1 MNDNPQNNTQQ
12 STDTAPGTA
21 PPTVDA
27 FALPV
32 APVGQAE
39 QSRAQFAMLL
49 PGPPA
54 AQAAAGGVANTGTMG
69 NVNTGPGTQ
78 FNNAGPLTA
87 GGNIY
92 QGSTVNEQQY
102 GGERYYGPVNQF
114 YGAPD
119 RNTPEEQ
126 RYLLQVRRVYGL
138 WTNQHIFGPNSPTIS
153 PFITP
158 DTAAV
163 ANWRDTTQAASQ
175 TRATMGRVLRP
186 GWNRRIEVGRR
197 RLAAFPDA
205 LHTWPK
211 VLLVGPPGCGK
222 TAYLQWLA
230 LTFAQGL
237 SGADLNLLPVVI
249 DLGLYDGR
257 LPFLEFLRNFLT
269 HPPSP
274 DGSDELLYPTSNWL
288 AANLEAYLEQ
298 NRLLLLLDGFN
309 EMPSGSSPAASACRQ
324 GLGDFFSQFSDR
336 VWAVVACR
344 ELNYRGELEDN
355 GFQRIEIDRWR
366 VEQMVEYVSQVERTN
381 QREEP
386 DGTVQPLSLG
396 DLKKGLTEGNPFLLS
411 IGQLPY
417 LLSLFIALVLESQ
430 QETVTQ
436 VVRSPVD
443 LLDYF
448 IGDLMSWAR
457 EKDKE
462 HGPNFPPE
470 VTTPGLASLA
480 AAMTDMGYNGTTVNL
495 DWAAEHIDLGPLPEP
510 KPRAEEDL
518 IEFSCS
524 ATILDKPGRE
534 PHDKVR
540 FWHLTY
546 QSYFAARAASR
557 AAAAGA
563 AAAAAAVAGGSGDAS
578 PEGALAGAVAPLTPE
593 NDELNVL
600 SLALSEDSARRIM
613 QVGDSGHPR
622 GPIVAAQA
630 LLLASGGAA

>member
-1 MNDNPQNNTQQ
+1 MDNSDTNPQNT
-12 STDTAPGTA
+12 SYPGPEA
-21 PPTVDA
+21 VGASD
-27 FALPV
+27 LPV
-32 APVGQAE
+32 AEAQPP

-54 AQAAAGGVANTGTMG
+54 VQATAGGVANTGSMG

-78 FNNAGPLTA
+78 FNNAGPLAA

-92 QGSTVNEQQY
+92 QGSTINEQQF

-114 YGAPD
+114 YGAPG
-119 RNTPEEQ
+119 RNTSEEE

-138 WTNQHIFGPNSPTIS
+138 WTNQHIYGPNSPTIS

-163 ANWRDTTQAASQ
+163 ANWRDTTQAAPQS
-175 TRATMGRVLRP
+175 RSAMGRVLRP

-197 RLAAFPDA
+197 RLVAFPDA

-222 TAYLQWLA
+222 TAYMQWLA

-237 SGADLNLLPVVI
+237 SGTDLNLLPVVI

-257 LPFLEFLRNFLT
+257 LPFLDFVRAFLT
-269 HPPSP
+269 DPPSP
-274 DGSDELLYPTSNWL
+274 DGNDELLYPTSNWL
-288 AANLEAYLEQ
+288 ASNLEAYLEQ

-309 EMPSGSSPAASACRQ
+309 EMPSGSSPSASASRR
-324 GLGDFFSQFSDR
+324 GLSEFFSRFSDK

-366 VEQMVEYVSQVERTN
+366 VEQMVEYVSQVEQTN

-386 DGTVQPLSLG
+386 DGTVQPLSL
-396 DLKKGLTEGNPFLLS
+396 DALKQGLREGNPFLVS

-417 LLSLFIALVLESQ
+417 LLSLYIALVLETQ
-430 QETVTQ
+430 QRTVAEF
-436 VVRSPVD
+436 VKSPAGM
-443 LLDYF
+443 LDYF
-448 IGDLMSWAR
+448 IGDLLSWAR

-462 HGPNFPPE
+462 HGPKFPPD

-480 AAMTDMGYNGTTVNL
+480 AAMTEMGYNGTTVSI
-495 DWAAEHIDLGPLPEP
+495 DWAAEHIDLGPLPAP
-510 KPRAEEDL
+510 TPRPREDL
-518 IEFSCS
+518 IDFSCS

-546 QSYFAARAASR
+546 QSYFAAMSARRSAPASSTLNAAPTST
-557 AAAAGA
+557 GA
-563 AAAAAAVAGGSGDAS
+563 Q
-578 PEGALAGAVAPLTPE
+578 PEGAPLGAVAPLTPE

-600 SLALSEDSARRIM
+600 SLALSDDALTRIM

-622 GPIVAAQA
+622 ASIVAAQA
-630 LLLASGGAA
+630 LLLAGGGAT

>member
-1 MNDNPQNNTQQ
+1 MLDDAGNDPRPATGIVQ
-12 STDTAPGTA
+12 
-21 PPTVDA
+21 PTEDA
-27 FALPV
+27 HAKPV
-32 APVGQAE
+32 PPVGQAE
-39 QSRAQFAMLL
+39 QTRAQFAMLL
-49 PGPPA
+49 PGPPT
-54 AQAAAGGVANTGTMG
+54 AQATAGGVANTGSMG

-92 QGSTVNEQQY
+92 QGSTLNEQQY

-138 WTNQHIFGPNSPTIS
+138 WTNQHIFGPNSPTVS

-163 ANWRDTTQAASQ
+163 ANWRDTTQAVSQ
-175 TRATMGRVLRP
+175 QRSTMGRILRP
-186 GWNRRIEVGRR
+186 GWNRRVEVGRR

-237 SGADLNLLPVVI
+237 SGTDLNLLPVVI
-249 DLGLYDGR
+249 DLSLYDGR
-257 LPFLEFLRNFLT
+257 LPFLDFLRGFLT

-288 AANLEAYLEQ
+288 AANLETYLEQ

-309 EMPSGSSPAASACRQ
+309 EMPSGPSPAASACRR
-324 GLGDFFSQFSDR
+324 GLSEFFSHFTDR

-366 VEQMVEYVSQVERTN
+366 VEQMVEYVRQVEQTN
-381 QREEP
+381 QVEEP
-386 DGTVQPLSLG
+386 DGTVHPLDLG
-396 DLKKGLTEGNPFLLS
+396 DLKQGLSEGNPFLLS

-417 LLSLFIALVLESQ
+417 LLSLFITLVLESQ
-430 QETVTQ
+430 HTTLAQ
-436 VVRSPVD
+436 VVSSPAA

-448 IGDLMSWAR
+448 ISDLLSWAR

-462 HGPNFPPE
+462 HGPHFPPE
-470 VTTPGLASLA
+470 VIRPGLASLA
-480 AAMTDMGYNGTTVNL
+480 AAMTDMGYNGTTVNV
-495 DWAAEHIDLGPLPEP
+495 DWAAEHIDLGPLPGTTP
-510 KPRAEEDL
+510 QPEEDL

-534 PHDKVR
+534 PHEKVR

-546 QSYFAARAASR
+546 QSYFAAMAANRPASATAETAPPID
-557 AAAAGA
+557 AATRP
-563 AAAAAAVAGGSGDAS
+563 GDA
-578 PEGALAGAVAPLTPE
+578 PLEAAPPGAVAPLTPE

-600 SLALSEDSARRIM
+600 SLALSQDASTRIM

-622 GPIVAAQA
+622 ASIVAAQA
-630 LLLASGGAA
+630 LLLAGGGAV